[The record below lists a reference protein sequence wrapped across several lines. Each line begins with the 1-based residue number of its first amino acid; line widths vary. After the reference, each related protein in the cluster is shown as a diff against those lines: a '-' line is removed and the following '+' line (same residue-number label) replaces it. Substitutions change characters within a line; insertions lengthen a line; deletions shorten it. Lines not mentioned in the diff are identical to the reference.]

1 MGDTWHDM
9 VVSEDVEKREVSYHM
24 STFSFWNFRFV
35 QIFIVFFVVF
45 CFFSNFSFW
54 YKFWRVLSF
63 SVGSISRKLLNPT
76 SFKGSNG

>member
-45 CFFSNFSFW
+45 CFFFQTFHFGINFGGCSLS
-54 YKFWRVLSF
+54 VLDQYQESY
-63 SVGSISRKLLNPT
+63 
-76 SFKGSNG
+76 